1 MLFVSSSTRVS
12 EGELKCNFPFPHV
25 FCFILYKSER
35 VVLKIEVPPL
45 SSNFPFPHVFGLR
58 RLRNAIRLV
67 RFGYNSSTG
76 RVVLRVAPISSF
88 PLCTPFEGT
97 HGDRVAGDNTDAIDF
112 VAIASSLRATNG

>member
-12 EGELKCNFPFPHV
+12 VGELKINFPFPHV

-45 SSNFPFPHVFGLR
+45 SSNFPFPHVFSL
-58 RLRNAIRLV
+58 
-67 RFGYNSSTG
+67 S
-76 RVVLRVAPISSF
+76 PF

-97 HGDRVAGDNTDAIDF
+97 HDDRVAGGQHSVLA
-112 VAIASSLRATNG
+112 